1 MALNALH
8 DVYVEQ
14 LKDMYSAEKQ
24 LVEALPKM
32 AQTAS
37 TPELRQAFESHLQE
51 TENHLQR
58 IQDILHELD
67 ENPGSKVCK
76 GMEGLIEEGSE
87 AMKKDGAPKTRDA
100 LLILAA
106 QKVEH
111 YEIASY
117 GAIRAYARTLGYD
130 DAEGTIDEILDQEY
144 EADQK
149 LDDIAEGGV
158 LEEGLN
164 EQAAEGR

>member
-1 MALNALH
+1 MELNALH
-8 DVYVEQ
+8 DLYVEQ

-32 AQTAS
+32 AEGAS
-37 TPELRQAFESHLQE
+37 TPALRQAFKMHLQE
-51 TENHLQR
+51 TENHLQEVR
-58 IQDILHELD
+58 NLLNELG

-76 GMEGLIEEGSE
+76 GMQGLVEEGNE
-87 AMKKDGAPKTRDA
+87 VLKQQGRPKARDA
-100 LLILAA
+100 GLILAA

-117 GAIRAYARTLGYD
+117 GGLRAYARVLGYD
-130 DAEGTIDEILDQEY
+130 AAASTLNEILDQEY

-149 LDDIAEGGV
+149 LDDLAEGGI

-164 EQAAEGR
+164 EQAA